1 VLRTRTVAACST
13 ALDHRVMNI
22 VIRDSSLGLSYYWK
36 KSVTGGP
43 GRPCQNDRFIAVIN
57 SHERSALAS
66 ENYRHWH
73 QNKNSR
79 LITGGYT
86 TAVIQIPIVFRNPE
100 IPCLRPAVS
109 SLGACPT
116 PAR

>member
-1 VLRTRTVAACST
+1 MIA
-13 ALDHRVMNI
+13 
-22 VIRDSSLGLSYYWK
+22 VIRDSPLWLFCYWEK
-36 KSVTGGP
+36 PVMSRL
-43 GRPCQNDRFIAVIN
+43 GRPCQNDRFIAVTN

-66 ENYRHWH
+66 ESDRHWH

-86 TAVIQIPIVFRNPE
+86 TAAIQIPIVSRHTE
-100 IPCLRPAVS
+100 TPCLRPAVS

>member
-1 VLRTRTVAACST
+1 
-13 ALDHRVMNI
+13 MII
-22 VIRDSSLGLSYYWK
+22 VIRDSSLGLFYYWK

-43 GRPCQNDRFIAVIN
+43 GRPCRNDRFIAVIN
-57 SHERSALAS
+57 SQERSSLSS

-73 QNKNSR
+73 RNKNGR
-79 LITGGYT
+79 LITDFHA
-86 TAVIQIPIVFRNPE
+86 TATIQIPIVSRHTE

>member
-1 VLRTRTVAACST
+1 
-13 ALDHRVMNI
+13 MNI

-43 GRPCQNDRFIAVIN
+43 GRLCQNDRFIAVIN
-57 SHERSALAS
+57 SWEKPALAS
-66 ENYRHWH
+66 ENDRHWH
-73 QNKNSR
+73 QNKNRR

-86 TAVIQIPIVFRNPE
+86 TAAIQIPIVFRNPE
-100 IPCLRPAVS
+100 IPCLRPTVS

-116 PAR
+116 PAP

>member
-1 VLRTRTVAACST
+1 
-13 ALDHRVMNI
+13 MNI
-22 VIRDSSLGLSYYWK
+22 VIRDSSLGLFYYWK

-79 LITGGYT
+79 LITGGYN